1 MFSLFLCV
9 TWFFSYMWLFIENI
23 LLEAKWR
30 KSYWESTIFPRSAI
44 SPVVNV
50 SGSIILLAGGLQRG
64 PGVVITVRKG
74 VNYLEDQ
81 NRRYDEDK
89 MLPLLCRI
97 LILRKISSEYVSNNE
112 GQKLSSWWPQKLP
125 VCKFSILYFDRSTGT
140 SSSLSTKMTFTLKMT
155 TFWVFSNA
163 KGWYFFFAIIIHFRC
178 KL

>member
-1 MFSLFLCV
+1 MEKIWLGKYHFPAKCHFACCKSQRFYYIIGW
-9 TWFFSYMWLFIENI
+9 WFTAWAWSCHNCP
-23 LLEAKWR
+23 KR
-30 KSYWESTIFPRSAI
+30 
-44 SPVVNV
+44 
-50 SGSIILLAGGLQRG
+50 
-64 PGVVITVRKG
+64 
-74 VNYLEDQ
+74 NYLEDQ
-81 NRRYDEDK
+81 NRPHDEDK

-155 TFWVFSNA
+155 TFWVFSNT